1 MINFSI
7 FHRIALL
14 TGATSRLDRDGGNS
28 CIPRWLIGLGFS
40 LVLLL
45 SGCAGTPPRPTNVAR
60 NDYEPAK
67 QYLSALIKQDMAKHD
82 VKGLSIA
89 LVDNQKV
96 VWAEG
101 FGYADVANQ
110 VPATAD
116 TEYRIGSI
124 SKVVTATEI
133 MRLAEQGKLELDKPV
148 TDYVPEFSIH
158 NRFADSKPITLR
170 ALLAHHSGLPSDV
183 LKGMW
188 VDHPVSLAEYVR
200 ALREESLASP
210 PQSLYKY
217 SNIDFSLLGRV
228 IENVEHQEFSSA
240 MQQNLLAPLGMTDSS
255 FQLTP
260 EIEHRYAR
268 VYRNGK
274 EATRLSLRDTPAGGM
289 LSSANDMSRWLRFIF
304 ADGSAQGVLIIK
316 PETLHEMLKPQFEG
330 LDTDFGHKIG
340 MAWMLSGLSVPGG
353 QPLAWHNGGFPP
365 YQAHLSMLPEQK
377 LGVIILTNSDEASQ
391 FITQLGTQALEL
403 AYETKY
409 GAPPTRDTAKQTPK
423 PVRISHD
430 DLARYAGHY
439 AMFNGQLGFI
449 SVDGDQL
456 KTSLFDRSFSLQP
469 ISADTF
475 LPKANVAF
483 GLISIPID
491 TLSVRFQ
498 TVRGKDVAVLGGL
511 PAPFAFERVPSAD
524 IPDAWRKR
532 VGMYQTDTSD
542 EQFDFKRA
550 ELTIESG
557 ATESGILVF
566 KAVIASKNGVD
577 PEAKVTYA
585 LQAISDHEAV
595 VSGIGNGEGGVVR
608 AIDSSNGTELVY
620 SGFRFARDA

>member
-1 MINFSI
+1 MTTKYDKKMLS
-7 FHRIALL
+7 
-14 TGATSRLDRDGGNS
+14 
-28 CIPRWLIGLGFS
+28 RWLIVLGFFS
-40 LVLLL
+40 FVLLL
-45 SGCAGTPPRPTNVAR
+45 SGCAGTPPRPTNIAR
-60 NDYEPAK
+60 NDYESAK
-67 QYLSALIKQDMAKHD
+67 QYLSATIKQDMEKHD

-89 LVDNQKV
+89 LIDDQKV

-101 FGYADVANQ
+101 FGYADAANQ

-116 TEYRIGSI
+116 TMYRIGSI
-124 SKVVTATEI
+124 SKVLTATEI
-133 MRLAEQGKLELDKPV
+133 MRLAEQGKVELDKPV

-158 NRFADSKPITLR
+158 NRFAENKPITLH

-188 VDHPVSLAEYVR
+188 VDHPVSLAEYVT

-240 MQQNLLAPLGMTDSS
+240 MQQNLLTPLGMANSS

-260 EIEHRYAR
+260 EIERRYAR
-268 VYRNGK
+268 AYRNGK
-274 EATRLSLRDTPAGGM
+274 ETTRLSLRDTPAGGM
-289 LSSANDMSRWLRFIF
+289 LSSVNDMSRWLRFLF
-304 ADGSAQGVLIIK
+304 ADGSVQGAQIIK
-316 PETLHEMLKPQFEG
+316 PETLHEMFKPQFEG

-340 MAWMLSGLSVPGG
+340 IAWMLSGLSVPGG

-365 YQAHLSMLPEQK
+365 YQAHLSLLPEQK
-377 LGVIILTNSDEASQ
+377 LGVIILTNSNEASQ
-391 FITQLGTQALEL
+391 FITQLGTRALEL

-409 GAPPTRDTAKQTPK
+409 GAPPTRDTAKQTAK
-423 PVRISHD
+423 PVQMSHD

-439 AMFNGQLGFI
+439 AMFNGQLGSI
-449 SVDGDQL
+449 TVDGDQL

-475 LPKANVAF
+475 MPKANVAL

-498 TVRGKDVAVLGGL
+498 TVQGKDVAVLGGL
-511 PAPFAFERVPSAD
+511 PAPFAFERVPSDD
-524 IPDAWRKR
+524 IPGTWRKR
-532 VGMYQTDTSD
+532 VGMYQTNTTD
-542 EQFDFKRA
+542 EQFNFKQA
-550 ELTIESG
+550 EL

-585 LQAISDHEAV
+585 LQAVSDYEAV
-595 VSGIGNGEGGVVR
+595 VAGIGNGEGGVVR

-620 SGFRFARDA
+620 SGFRFARTGNR

>member
-1 MINFSI
+1 MNLHMF
-7 FHRIALL
+7 
-14 TGATSRLDRDGGNS
+14 
-28 CIPRWLIGLGFS
+28 PRWLIGLGISF
-40 LVLLL
+40 VLLL
-45 SGCAGTPPRPTNVAR
+45 SGCAGAPPRPTNIVR
-60 NDYEPAK
+60 NEYETAK

-89 LVDNQKV
+89 LVDDQKV

-101 FGYADVANQ
+101 FGYADVAKQ
-110 VPATAD
+110 LPATAD
-116 TEYRIGSI
+116 TVYRIGSI
-124 SKVVTATEI
+124 SKVLTATEI
-133 MRLAEQGKLELDKPV
+133 MRLAEQGKVELDRAV
-148 TDYVPEFSIH
+148 TTYVSEFSIH

-170 ALLAHHSGLPSDV
+170 ALLAHHSGLPSDM

-188 VDHPVSLAEYVR
+188 VDNPVSLAEYVK

-217 SNIDFSLLGRV
+217 SNIGFSLLGRV
-228 IENVEHQEFSSA
+228 IENVEHQDFSSA
-240 MQQNLLAPLGMTDSS
+240 MQRSLLTPLGMADSS
-255 FQLTP
+255 FELTP
-260 EIEHRYAR
+260 EIKRQYAR
-268 VYRNGK
+268 AYRNGK
-274 EATRLSLRDTPAGGM
+274 EMTRLSLRDTPAGGM
-289 LSSANDMSRWLRFIF
+289 LSSVNDMSRWLRFIF
-304 ADGSAQGVLIIK
+304 ADGRAQGAQIIK
-316 PETLHEMLKPQFEG
+316 PETLHEMFTSQFEG

-365 YQAHLSMLPEQK
+365 YQAHLSLLPEQK
-377 LGVIILTNSDEASQ
+377 LGVIILTNSNEASQ
-391 FITQLGTQALEL
+391 FITQLGTRALEL

-423 PVRISHD
+423 PARMSHD

-439 AMFNGQLGFI
+439 AMFNGQLGSI
-449 SVDGDQL
+449 TVDGDQL

-491 TLSVRFQ
+491 TLSVQFQ
-498 TVRGKDVAVLGGL
+498 TVQGKDVAVLGGL

-532 VGMYQTDTSD
+532 VGMYQIDTTD
-542 EQFDFKRA
+542 EQFDFKQA
-550 ELTIESG
+550 EL

-566 KAVIASKNGVD
+566 KTVIASKRGVD

-595 VSGIGNGEGGVVR
+595 VAGIGNGEGGTVR
-608 AIDSSNGTELVY
+608 AIDSGNNTELVY
-620 SGFRFARDA
+620 SGFRFTRTGNR

>member
-1 MINFSI
+1 M
-7 FHRIALL
+7 
-14 TGATSRLDRDGGNS
+14 
-28 CIPRWLIGLGFS
+28 PRRLIGLCFTF
-40 LVLLL
+40 VLLL
-45 SGCAGTPPRPTNVAR
+45 SGCAGTPPKPTNIAR

-89 LVDNQKV
+89 LIDDQKV

-116 TEYRIGSI
+116 TVYRIGSI

-133 MRLAEQGKLELDKPV
+133 MRLSEQSKVELDKPV

-158 NRFADSKPITLR
+158 NRFTDSKPITLR
-170 ALLAHHSGLPSDV
+170 ALLAHHSGMPSDV

-188 VDHPVSLAEYVR
+188 VDHPAPLAEYVT

-217 SNIDFSLLGRV
+217 SNIDFSLLGKV

-240 MQQNLLAPLGMTDSS
+240 MQQSLLMPLGMADSS

-260 EIEHRYAR
+260 EIERRYAR
-268 VYRNGK
+268 AYRNGK
-274 EATRLSLRDTPAGGM
+274 ETTRLSLRDTPAGGM
-289 LSSANDMSRWLRFIF
+289 LSSVNDMSRWLRFIF
-304 ADGSAQGVLIIK
+304 ADGSAQGAQIIK
-316 PETLHEMLKPQFEG
+316 PETLHEMFKPQFEG

-340 MAWMLSGLSVPGG
+340 MAWMLSGLSIPEG

-365 YQAHLSMLPEQK
+365 YQAHLSLLPEQK
-377 LGVIILTNSDEASQ
+377 LGVIILANSDEASQ
-391 FITQLGTQALEL
+391 FITQLGTHALEL

-409 GAPPTRDTAKQTPK
+409 GAPPTRDTAKQASK
-423 PVRISHD
+423 PIKMSHD

-439 AMFNGQLGFI
+439 AMFNGQLGSI
-449 SVDGDQL
+449 TVDGDQL

-483 GLISIPID
+483 GLISIPLD

-498 TVRGKDVAVLGGL
+498 TVQGKDVAVLGGL

-542 EQFDFKRA
+542 EQFDFKQA

-585 LQAISDHEAV
+585 LQAVSDHEAV
-595 VSGIGNGEGGVVR
+595 VAGIGNGEGGTVR
-608 AIDSSNGTELVY
+608 ATDSNNGTELVY
-620 SGFRFARDA
+620 SGFRFVRTGNR

>member
-1 MINFSI
+1 MN
-7 FHRIALL
+7 LQML
-14 TGATSRLDRDGGNS
+14 
-28 CIPRWLIGLGFS
+28 PRWLVGAALS

-45 SGCAGTPPRPTNVAR
+45 SGCAGAPLRPTNIAR
-60 NDYEPAK
+60 GDYEPAK
-67 QYLSALIKQDMAKHD
+67 HYLSAVIKQDIAKHD

-89 LVDNQKV
+89 LIDDQKV

-101 FGYADVANQ
+101 FGYADVAKQ
-110 VPATAD
+110 VPATTD
-116 TEYRIGSI
+116 TVYRIGSI
-124 SKVVTATEI
+124 SKVLTATEI
-133 MRLAEQGKLELDKPV
+133 MRLAEQGKVELDKAV
-148 TDYVPEFSIH
+148 TAYVPEFSVH
-158 NRFADSKPITLR
+158 NRFVDSKPITLR

-188 VDHPVSLAEYVR
+188 VGHPVSLAEYVT
-200 ALREESLASP
+200 ALSEESLASP

-240 MQQNLLAPLGMTDSS
+240 MQQNLLMPLGMTYSS

-260 EIEHRYAR
+260 EIERRYAR
-268 VYRNGK
+268 AYRNGK
-274 EATRLSLRDTPAGGM
+274 ETTRLSLRDTPAGGM
-289 LSSANDMSRWLRFIF
+289 LSNVNDMSRWLRFIF
-304 ADGSAQGVLIIK
+304 ADGRAQGAQIIK
-316 PETLHEMLKPQFEG
+316 LETLHEMFKPQFEG

-340 MAWMLSGLSVPGG
+340 MAWMLSGLTVPSG

-365 YQAHLSMLPEQK
+365 YQAHLSMLLEQK
-377 LGVIILTNSDEASQ
+377 LGVIILSNSDEASQ
-391 FITQLGTQALEL
+391 FITHLGTRVLEL

-409 GAPPTRDTAKQTPK
+409 GAPSTRDTVKQSPK
-423 PVRISHD
+423 PVRMSRD
-430 DLARYAGHY
+430 DLARYAGY
-439 AMFNGQLGFI
+439 YVMFNGQLGSI
-449 SVDGDQL
+449 TVDGDQL

-491 TLSVRFQ
+491 TLSIRFQ
-498 TVRGKDVAVLGGL
+498 TVQGKNVAVLGGL
-511 PAPFAFERVPSAD
+511 PAPFAFERLPSAD

-532 VGMYQTDTSD
+532 AGMYQTDTTD
-542 EQFDFKRA
+542 EMFDFKKA
-550 ELTIESG
+550 EL

-577 PEAKVTYA
+577 PEANVTYA
-585 LQAISDHEAV
+585 LQAISDYEAV
-595 VSGIGNGEGGVVR
+595 VAGIGNGEGGMVR
-608 AIDSSNGTELVY
+608 AIDSGNNTELVY
-620 SGFRFARDA
+620 SGFRFARTGNR

>member
-1 MINFSI
+1 MN
-7 FHRIALL
+7 LQML
-14 TGATSRLDRDGGNS
+14 
-28 CIPRWLIGLGFS
+28 PRWLIGLGCSFI
-40 LVLLL
+40 LLL
-45 SGCAGTPPRPTNVAR
+45 SGCVGTPHMPTNIVR

-67 QYLSALIKQDMAKHD
+67 QYLSAVIKQDMAKHD

-89 LVDNQKV
+89 LIDDQKV

-101 FGYADVANQ
+101 FGYADVAKQ

-116 TEYRIGSI
+116 TVYRIGSI

-133 MRLAEQGKLELDKPV
+133 MRLAEQGKVELDKAV
-148 TDYVPEFSIH
+148 TAYVPEFSIR

-188 VDHPVSLAEYVR
+188 VDHPVSLAEYVT

-240 MQQNLLAPLGMTDSS
+240 MQQNLLTPLGMTYSS
-255 FQLTP
+255 FQITP
-260 EIEHRYAR
+260 EIERRYAR
-268 VYRNGK
+268 AYRNGK
-274 EATRLSLRDTPAGGM
+274 EITRMSLRDLPAGGM
-289 LSSANDMSRWLRFIF
+289 LSSVNDMSRWLRFTF
-304 ADGSAQGVLIIK
+304 ADGSVQGAQIIK
-316 PETLHEMLKPQFEG
+316 AETLHEMFKPQFEG

-340 MAWMLSGLSVPGG
+340 MAWMLSGLSVKGG

-377 LGVIILTNSDEASQ
+377 LGVIILTNSDGASQ
-391 FITQLGTQALEL
+391 FITHLGTRVLEL

-409 GAPPTRDTAKQTPK
+409 GAPPTRDTVKQTPK
-423 PVRISHD
+423 PVRLSCD

-439 AMFNGQLGFI
+439 AMFNGQLGSI
-449 SVDGDQL
+449 TVDGDQL
-456 KTSLFDRSFSLQP
+456 KTFLFDRSFSLQP

-498 TVRGKDVAVLGGL
+498 TVQGKDVAVLGGL

-532 VGMYQTDTSD
+532 VGMYQTDTTD
-542 EQFDFKRA
+542 EQFYFKQA
-550 ELTIESG
+550 EL

-595 VSGIGNGEGGVVR
+595 VAGIGNGEGGTVR
-608 AIDSSNGTELVY
+608 AIDSGNNTELVY
-620 SGFRFARDA
+620 SGFRFARTGNR

>member
-1 MINFSI
+1 MTTKYDKKIDL
-7 FHRIALL
+7 RML
-14 TGATSRLDRDGGNS
+14 
-28 CIPRWLIGLGFS
+28 PRWLIGLGFS
-40 LVLLL
+40 FFVLLL
-45 SGCAGTPPRPTNVAR
+45 TACAVAPSMPTNIAR

-67 QYLSALIKQDMAKHD
+67 QYLSAAIKQDMAKHN

-89 LVDNQKV
+89 LVDDQKV

-110 VPATAD
+110 MPATAD
-116 TEYRIGSI
+116 TMYRIGSI

-133 MRLAEQGKLELDKPV
+133 MRLAEQGKVKLDKPV

-170 ALLAHHSGLPSDV
+170 TLLAHHSGLPSDV

-188 VDHPVSLAEYVR
+188 VDHPVSLAEYVT
-200 ALREESLASP
+200 ALRDENLASP

-217 SNIDFSLLGRV
+217 SNIDFSLLGKV
-228 IENVEHQEFSSA
+228 IENVEHQEFSIA
-240 MQQNLLAPLGMTDSS
+240 MQQSLLTPLGMVNSS

-260 EIEHRYAR
+260 EIERRYAR
-268 VYRNGK
+268 AYRNGK

-289 LSSANDMSRWLRFIF
+289 LSSVNDMSRWLRFIF
-304 ADGSAQGVLIIK
+304 ADGSAQDAQIIK
-316 PETLHEMLKPQFEG
+316 PETLHEMFKPQFDG
-330 LDTDFGHKIG
+330 LDTDFGHKVG

-365 YQAHLSMLPEQK
+365 YQSHLSLLPEQK

-391 FITQLGTQALEL
+391 FITQLGTRALEL

-409 GAPPTRDTAKQTPK
+409 GAPPTRDTVKQTPK
-423 PVRISHD
+423 PVRMSHD

-439 AMFNGQLGFI
+439 AMFNGQLGSI
-449 SVDGDQL
+449 TVDGDQL

-483 GLISIPID
+483 GLISIPLD

-498 TVRGKDVAVLGGL
+498 TVQGKDVAVLGGL
-511 PAPFAFERVPSAD
+511 PAPFAFER
-524 IPDAWRKR
+524 IPRSEIPGAWRKR
-532 VGMYQTDTSD
+532 MGNYQADTTD
-542 EQFDFKRA
+542 EQFDFKQA
-550 ELTIESG
+550 EL
-557 ATESGILVF
+557 ATESGVMVF
-566 KAVIASKNGVD
+566 KVVLASRNDTG
-577 PEAKVTYA
+577 PETRATFA
-585 LQAISDHEAV
+585 LQAVSDYEAV
-595 VSGIGNGEGGVVR
+595 VAGIGNGEGGAVR
-608 AIDSSNGTELVY
+608 SMDTGNSTELVY
-620 SGFRFARDA
+620 SGFRFARTGNR

>member
-1 MINFSI
+1 MTTKYDKKMEL
-7 FHRIALL
+7 RML
-14 TGATSRLDRDGGNS
+14 
-28 CIPRWLIGLGFS
+28 PRWLIGLGFTF
-40 LVLLL
+40 VLLF
-45 SGCAGTPPRPTNVAR
+45 SGCAGAPPRPTNIAR

-67 QYLSALIKQDMAKHD
+67 QYMSALIGQDMAKHD

-89 LVDNQKV
+89 LIDDQKV

-101 FGYADVANQ
+101 FGYADVAKN

-116 TEYRIGSI
+116 TMYRIGSI
-124 SKVVTATEI
+124 SKVLTATEI
-133 MRLAEQGKLELDKPV
+133 MRLSEQGKVELDKPV

-170 ALLAHHSGLPSDV
+170 ALLAHHSGMPSDV

-188 VDHPVSLAEYVR
+188 IDHPVSLAEYVT

-240 MQQNLLAPLGMTDSS
+240 MQQSLLAPLGMVDSS

-260 EIEHRYAR
+260 EIERRYAR
-268 VYRNGK
+268 AYRNGK

-289 LSSANDMSRWLRFIF
+289 LSSVKDMSRYLRFIF
-304 ADGSAQGVLIIK
+304 AEGSTQGTQIIK
-316 PETLHEMLKPQFEG
+316 PETLHEMFKPQFEG
-330 LDTDFGHKIG
+330 LNMDFGHKIG

-365 YQAHLSMLPEQK
+365 YQAHISLLPEQK

-391 FITQLGTQALEL
+391 FITKLGTRALEL

-409 GAPPTRDTAKQTPK
+409 GAPPPTRDSAKQTPK
-423 PVRISHD
+423 SVRMSHD
-430 DLARYAGHY
+430 GLARYAGHY
-439 AMFNGQLGFI
+439 VMFNGQIGSI
-449 SVDGDQL
+449 TVDGDQL

-469 ISADTF
+469 ISTDTF
-475 LPKANVAF
+475 LPKANVAL

-498 TVRGKDVAVLGGL
+498 TVQGKDVAVLSGL
-511 PAPFAFERVPSAD
+511 PAPFAFERLPSAD

-532 VGMYQTDTSD
+532 VGTYQTDTTD
-542 EQFDFKRA
+542 EQFDFKQA
-550 ELTIESG
+550 EL
-557 ATESGILVF
+557 ATESGFLVF
-566 KAVIASKNGVD
+566 KVVIASKNGVD

-585 LQAISDHEAV
+585 LLAISDHEAV
-595 VSGIGNGEGGVVR
+595 VAGIGNGEGGTVR
-608 AIDSSNGTELVY
+608 AIDSGNSTKLFY
-620 SGFRFARDA
+620 SGFRFARTGNR